1 MLEGTWRVEREP
13 GLIPPVGVTKR
24 IGPDGGWTLVGGLP
38 IAYFRVR
45 ATTLDYLGCPIRDE
59 LVREADG
66 TWAGRGLVFGRQ
78 FCRFRLLPTA
88 EKV

>member
-1 MLEGTWRVEREP
+1 MYELEGTWRVERES

-24 IGPDGGWTLVGGLP
+24 IGRDSGWTLVGGLP
-38 IAYFRVR
+38 VAYFWVR

-66 TWAGRGLVFGRQ
+66 SGLVEGS
-78 FCRFRLLPTA
+78 CSGVSSVVLG
-88 EKV
+88 